1 MLKNTSI
8 RQITGGSILDAD
20 YPRKGSIFHSGSQ
33 SLRIYKENKLQPL
46 AFDTAVSN
54 VPIGVAHFPKEF
66 PTPPRS
72 WPERC
77 FRVERYTEMPRGGH
91 FAALEQPELLTED
104 IRAMFRPLRKTIK

>member
-1 MLKNTSI
+1 MLLTNISLYWFGNTI
-8 RQITGGSILDAD
+8 DA
-20 YPRKGSIFHSGSQ
+20 

-72 WPERC
+72 WLERC